1 VVGLKVLKMT
11 DSSSANV
18 IQVGSY
24 AQMRVAEP
32 KDCKSCKNADF
43 GDFLYNGVC
52 GKCLER
58 MAINYHAGLV
68 KIANMS
74 SEMPIE
80 NAIRIAY
87 QYLDLGPKKME

>member
-1 VVGLKVLKMT
+1 MVGLKVLKMT

-43 GDFLYNGVC
+43 GDFLYNGIC
-52 GKCLER
+52 GKCLTK
-58 MAINYHAGLV
+58 AVTIYAVALL
-68 KIANMS
+68 KIAELS
-74 SEMPIE
+74 TEGPIE
-80 NAIRIAY
+80 VAIRIA
-87 QYLDLGPKKME
+87 QNALSN